1 MKVRTLRK
9 RAQRM
14 MGTVSWWAALN
25 DTKMYHIRKVKPCKE
40 YHPWCDDCNAVLF
53 KHEMGR
59 FPYTVSEFNDYG
71 AAKQEWYD
79 KHEAAHKAAQG
90 KESIM
95 GDIDTPNAELGNL
108 NLPTL

>member
-14 MGTVSWWAALN
+14 MDTVSWWAALN
-25 DTKMYHIRKVKPCKE
+25 DTKMYYIRKVKPCKE
-40 YHPWCDDCNAVLF
+40 YHPWCDDCNSVLF
-53 KHEMGR
+53 RQEMGR

-79 KHEAAHKAAQG
+79 KHEAAHEAAYVSWHTRSNGQPL
-90 KESIM
+90 
-95 GDIDTPNAELGNL
+95 DTED
-108 NLPTL
+108 